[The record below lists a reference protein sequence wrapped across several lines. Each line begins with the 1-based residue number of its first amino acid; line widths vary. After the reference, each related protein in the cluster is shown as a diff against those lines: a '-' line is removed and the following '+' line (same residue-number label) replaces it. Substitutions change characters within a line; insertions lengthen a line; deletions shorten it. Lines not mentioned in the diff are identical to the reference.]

1 MAKRSTYK
9 KMASSVKKGS
19 QIGCQESEEGRQ
31 EGDAGQEKQEG
42 QKGQK
47 GEEALNNPAFSE
59 RPLTAM
65 SGALFI

>member
-1 MAKRSTYK
+1 
-9 KMASSVKKGS
+9 MASSVKKGS

-31 EGDAGQEKQEG
+31 EGDAGQETQE
-42 QKGQK
+42 GQK
-47 GEEALNNPAFSE
+47 GEEALNNPAFNE

>member
-31 EGDAGQEKQEG
+31 EGDAGQE
-42 QKGQK
+42 
-47 GEEALNNPAFSE
+47 
-59 RPLTAM
+59 T
-65 SGALFI
+65 